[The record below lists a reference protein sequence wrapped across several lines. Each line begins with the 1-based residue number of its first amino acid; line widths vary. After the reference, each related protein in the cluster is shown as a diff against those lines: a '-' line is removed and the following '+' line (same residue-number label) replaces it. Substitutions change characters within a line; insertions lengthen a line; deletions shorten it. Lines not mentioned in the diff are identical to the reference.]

1 MVWEQEAKIP
11 IALMLPS
18 VLLGGQIL
26 SFKNLFS
33 HPFDLFTKKQRWIFQ
48 LGLTTHKIHL

>member
-1 MVWEQEAKIP
+1 MVWTQGAKTP
-11 IALMLPS
+11 IALMLHS

-33 HPFDLFTKKQRWIFQ
+33 HTP
-48 LGLTTHKIHL
+48 LTYSSKSTDESSN